1 MEGHSHVESTP
12 AVTSIC
18 LVRHGE
24 TDWNSTGRYQG
35 QIDIPLNEVGL
46 QQAAV
51 VAAVIANEPAWD
63 AIVSSPLA
71 RARQTAE
78 AIASAVGIEEL
89 IFDADLKERSY
100 GEAEG
105 LTIAERTARWTGN
118 EWPGLEP
125 YESLQQR
132 GVAALDRVAQRFPG
146 LRVLVVCHGGLMNAI
161 LAHHSTGEHGTGV
174 TVIRN
179 TARTHLA
186 HDGSAWT
193 IETVTDASHLDL
205 AIR

>member
-1 MEGHSHVESTP
+1 
-12 AVTSIC
+12 
-18 LVRHGE
+18 
-24 TDWNSTGRYQG
+24 
-35 QIDIPLNEVGL
+35 
-46 QQAAV
+46 
-51 VAAVIANEPAWD
+51 VAAVIASEPAWD
-63 AIVSSPLA
+63 AIVSSPLT

-78 AIASAVGIEEL
+78 AIARAIGIEDL

-105 LTIAERTARWTGN
+105 LTLAERTARWTGTD
-118 EWPGLEP
+118 WPGLEP
-125 YESLQQR
+125 YEALQQR
-132 GVAALDRVAQRFPG
+132 GVAALDRVARRFPG
-146 LRVLVVCHGGLMNAI
+146 QRVLVVCHGGLINAV
-161 LAHHSTGEHGTGV
+161 LAHHSAGEHGTGV

-179 TARTHLA
+179 TARTHMA